1 LGAIH
6 LDGLSRVRARLGEA
20 VLEPARWPDLMD
32 GICQAVGATG
42 ALLLQTDVR
51 TPDVPRTASIDEFIK
66 SYFGNGWHL
75 RDTRARGGVPL
86 LLGGEPVI
94 IDQDVVS
101 LDEMRRDGLY
111 NECMIPAGF
120 KWFAAVGFHAGS
132 AFWGLSIQRT
142 IAEGPFEAED
152 KRALATLSRRLTETA
167 TLSTA
172 VGRAALSG
180 VTGTLNRLSRPAI
193 ILNSSGTV
201 LDINAGADRLFNDEL
216 RVRRRRL
223 FIKDQKAQSK
233 LEAFLARMS
242 VAPDS
247 AALNVDPIA
256 VRRTEQRPIVIRV
269 LPIDGA
275 ASGPF
280 LGARALLLLTELVPR
295 PGPLPGLLI
304 NAFGLTP
311 AEARL
316 ASLIASGASLDE
328 IPEHLGITRD
338 TARNQLKAVFA
349 KTSTHR
355 QAELVA
361 LLSGTML

>member
-1 LGAIH
+1 LGAID
-6 LDGLSRVRARLGEA
+6 LDGLTRVRAHLGE
-20 VLEPARWPDLMD
+20 VVVDPARWPVLMD
-32 GICQAVGATG
+32 GICKAVGATG
-42 ALLLQTDVR
+42 ALLLQSDVR
-51 TPDVPRTASIDEFIK
+51 TPDVPRTASIDECIK
-66 SYFGNGWHL
+66 GYFKNGWHL
-75 RDTRARGGVPL
+75 RDTRAQRGVPL
-86 LLGGEPVI
+86 LLRREAAI
-94 IDQDVVS
+94 IDQDIVS
-101 LDEMRRDGLY
+101 PGEMRRDGLY
-111 NECMIPAGF
+111 NECMIPSGL

-132 AFWGLSIQRT
+132 AFWGLCIQRT
-142 IAEGPFEAED
+142 IAEGSFEAED

-180 VTGTLNRLSRPAI
+180 VTGTLNRVSQPAI
-193 ILNSSGTV
+193 VLNSSGIV
-201 LDINAGADRLFNDEL
+201 LDINAGADRLFDDEL

-223 FIKDQKAQSK
+223 FIKDEKAQSK
-233 LEAFLARMS
+233 LDAFLSRMS

-280 LGARALLLLTELVPR
+280 LGARALLLLTELLPR
-295 PGPLPGLLI
+295 PGPLPGILI

-328 IPEHLGITRD
+328 IPEQLGIARD

-349 KTSTHR
+349 KTNTHR

-361 LLSGTML
+361 LLSRTML

>member
-1 LGAIH
+1 LGGID
-6 LDGLSRVRARLGEA
+6 LDSLIRVRARLGEA
-20 VLEPARWPDLMD
+20 VLEPARWPELMD
-32 GICQAVGATG
+32 GICKAVGATG

-51 TPDVPRTASIDEFIK
+51 TPDVPRTASIDDFIK
-66 SYFGNGWHL
+66 SYFENGWHM
-75 RDTRARGGVPL
+75 RDTRARGVPL

-111 NECMIPAGF
+111 NECMIPQGF
-120 KWFAAVGFHAGS
+120 KWFAAVGFHAGP

-152 KRALATLSRRLTETA
+152 KRALATLSERLTETA
-167 TLSTA
+167 TLSTV
-172 VGRAALSG
+172 VGRTALSG
-180 VTGTLNRLSRPAI
+180 VTGTLNRLSQPAI
-193 ILNSSGTV
+193 ILNGSGSV

-216 RVRRRRL
+216 RVRQRRL
-223 FIKDQKAQSK
+223 FIKDKKAQSK
-233 LEAFLARMS
+233 FDAFLSRMG

-247 AALNVDPIA
+247 ATLSVDPIA
-256 VRRTEQRPIVIRV
+256 VRRTEQRPIVIRI
-269 LPIDGA
+269 LPIDGV
-275 ASGPF
+275 ASSPF
-280 LGARALLLLTELVPR
+280 LGARALLLLTELLPR
-295 PGPLPGLLI
+295 KGPLPDILI
-304 NAFGLTP
+304 NAFGLTR

-316 ASLIASGASLDE
+316 ASLIASGASLE
-328 IPEHLGITRD
+328 AIPEQLGIMRD

-361 LLSGTML
+361 LLSAIIF